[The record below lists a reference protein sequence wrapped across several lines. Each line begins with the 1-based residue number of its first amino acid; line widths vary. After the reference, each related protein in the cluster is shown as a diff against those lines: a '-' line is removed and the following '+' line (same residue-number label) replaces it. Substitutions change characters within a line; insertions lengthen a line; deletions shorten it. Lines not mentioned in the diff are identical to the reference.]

1 MNRLNF
7 DSANNIKAP
16 REWLEKAAL
25 IPEAPVKK
33 RAFWLYRVAAA
44 ASIVLVSVIGVLT
57 FVLFG
62 NNSAPVSVQPS
73 ATKPTTFVAGTDGD
87 HADIA
92 PTISAPI
99 LFPTDGQ
106 IAPNDEHGQ
115 PMTEAKASPTA
126 PTEKKRVAATEPT
139 ERIRPTQKP
148 VKATEG
154 VSNPTQEVIAPTE
167 AYIPPIPTDPQQPTT
182 EYHGE
187 VIMSDICFTATFPAS
202 LIEEGEPIYC
212 KYWTSGYASPATESD
227 IKAQYTVMA
236 DGMVLAVY
244 EPDINIMEE
253 DMITYEYL
261 FYQNGKVLARG
272 TQTV

>member
-25 IPEAPVKK
+25 IPETPVKK
-33 RAFWLYRVAAA
+33 RAFGLYRVAAA
-44 ASIVLVSVIGVLT
+44 ASVVLVSVIGVLT

-73 ATKPTTFVAGTDGD
+73 ATEPTTFVAGTDGD
-87 HADIA
+87 HMDIS
-92 PTISAPI
+92 PTISAPM
-99 LFPTDGQ
+99 LFPTDGR
-106 IAPNDEHGQ
+106 IVPTDEHGQ

-126 PTEKKRVAATEPT
+126 PTEKKRASATEPT
-139 ERIRPTQKP
+139 ESIRPTQKP

-167 AYIPPIPTDPQQPTT
+167 AYIPPNPTEPQQSPT
-182 EYHGE
+182 EDHGE
-187 VIMSDICFTATFPAS
+187 VIMSDISFTATFPAS

-212 KYWTSGYASPATESD
+212 KYWTSGYTSPSAESD
-227 IKAQYTVMA
+227 EKAQYTVMA
-236 DGMVLAVY
+236 DGMVFAVY
-244 EPDINIMEE
+244 EPNIDIAEE

>member
-1 MNRLNF
+1 MNRVNF
-7 DSANNIKAP
+7 DSMSNIKAP

-33 RAFWLYRVAAA
+33 RAFGLYRVAAA

-73 ATKPTTFVAGTDGD
+73 ATEPTTFVAGTDGD
-87 HADIA
+87 HMDIS

-126 PTEKKRVAATEPT
+126 PTEKKRASATEPT
-139 ERIRPTQKP
+139 ESIRPTQKP

-167 AYIPPIPTDPQQPTT
+167 AYIPPIPSDPQQPPT

-187 VIMSDICFTATFPAS
+187 VIAGEICFTATFPAS

-212 KYWTSGYASPATESD
+212 EYWTSGYASPSVESD
-227 IKAQYTVMA
+227 IQAQYTVTA
-236 DGMVLAVY
+236 NGMVLAVY
-244 EPDINIMEE
+244 EPNIDVAEE
-253 DMITYEYL
+253 DMITYEYM

>member
-33 RAFWLYRVAAA
+33 RAFGLYRVAAA

-62 NNSAPVSVQPS
+62 NNSAPVSIQSS
-73 ATKPTTFVAGTDGD
+73 ATEPTTFVAGTDGD
-87 HADIA
+87 HMDIS
-92 PTISAPI
+92 PTISAPM
-99 LFPTDGQ
+99 LFPTDGR
-106 IAPNDEHGQ
+106 IVPTDEHGQ

-154 VSNPTQEVIAPTE
+154 VSDPTQEVIAPTE
-167 AYIPPIPTDPQQPTT
+167 AYIPPNPTEPQQSPT
-182 EYHGE
+182 EDHGE
-187 VIMSDICFTATFPAS
+187 VIMSDISFTATFPAS

-212 KYWTSGYASPATESD
+212 KYWTSGYASPSAESD
-227 IKAQYTVMA
+227 EKAQYTVTA

-244 EPDINIMEE
+244 EPDIDIMEE

>member
-25 IPEAPVKK
+25 IPETPVKK
-33 RAFWLYRVAAA
+33 RAFGLYRVAAA
-44 ASIVLVSVIGVLT
+44 ASVVLVSVIGLLM

-62 NNSAPVSVQPS
+62 NNSAPVSVQSS
-73 ATKPTTFVAGTDGD
+73 ATEPTTFVAGTDGD
-87 HADIA
+87 HMDIS
-92 PTISAPI
+92 PTISAPM

-106 IAPNDEHGQ
+106 LVPTDEHGQ
-115 PMTEAKASPTA
+115 PMTERKPSPTA
-126 PTEKKRVAATEPT
+126 PAEKKSASATES
-139 ERIRPTQKP
+139 IRPTQKP

-154 VSNPTQEVIAPTE
+154 VSDPTQEVIAPTE
-167 AYIPPIPTDPQQPTT
+167 AYIPPNPTEPQQSPT

-187 VIMSDICFTATFPAS
+187 VIMSDISFTATFPVS

-212 KYWTSGYASPATESD
+212 KYWTSGYASPSVESD
-227 IKAQYTVMA
+227 IQAQYTVTA

-244 EPDINIMEE
+244 EPDIDIMEE

>member
-1 MNRLNF
+1 MNGVNF

-33 RAFWLYRVAAA
+33 RAFGLYRVAAA

-62 NNSAPVSVQPS
+62 NNNAPVSAQPS
-73 ATKPTTFVAGTDGD
+73 ATEPTTFVAGTDGD
-87 HADIA
+87 HMDIS

-99 LFPTDGQ
+99 LFPTDGR
-106 IAPNDEHGQ
+106 IVPTDEHGQ

-126 PTEKKRVAATEPT
+126 PTEKKRASASEPT
-139 ERIRPTQKP
+139 ESIRPTQKP

-154 VSNPTQEVIAPTE
+154 VLDPTQEVIAPTE
-167 AYIPPIPTDPQQPTT
+167 AYIPSIPTDPQQPPT

-187 VIMSDICFTATFPAS
+187 VIAGEICFTATFPAS

-212 KYWTSGYASPATESD
+212 QYWTSGYASPSVESD
-227 IKAQYTVMA
+227 IQAQYTVTA
-236 DGMVLAVY
+236 NGMVLAVY
-244 EPDINIMEE
+244 EPNIDVAEE
-253 DMITYEYL
+253 DMITYEYM

-272 TQTV
+272 TRTV